1 MATNQALGSK
11 KDQVD
16 IIIPEENMMP
26 KLAMIT
32 DSQEQVTQ
40 SHRVIMQE
48 IMKFLKNMLMILIYI
63 MQFKHHYRLY
73 KRKQIKVTKL
83 KIWVMNK
90 KE

>member
-32 DSQEQVTQ
+32 DSQEQVT
-40 SHRVIMQE
+40 
-48 IMKFLKNMLMILIYI
+48 
-63 MQFKHHYRLY
+63 
-73 KRKQIKVTKL
+73 
-83 KIWVMNK
+83 
-90 KE
+90 